1 METRD
6 TSPWCLLVCLFFSP
20 KRNAWFNNNFLIKSR
35 KFPILG
41 MLLIFLGWGLFCFLL
56 FCFMENTYNLKM
68 KNKKVL
74 LSFCIFFAMVNTNMN
89 MFFIQ
94 NSIKYCIIGSLC
106 SNNARE
112 NNIIRDIELLLKQ
125 KSAKQM
131 LDSTREKAG
140 GVKGSIILSMVYDV
154 AMLTTVSSHSF
165 L

>member
-1 METRD
+1 
-6 TSPWCLLVCLFFSP
+6 
-20 KRNAWFNNNFLIKSR
+20 
-35 KFPILG
+35 
-41 MLLIFLGWGLFCFLL
+41 
-56 FCFMENTYNLKM
+56 M